1 LKIFKEAFLYLR
13 ISLKDQFMNYL
24 IVDLNI
30 TLNGHK
36 LGFVQETMNFL
47 ALHHADSEHEF
58 HFLVNEPLKKS
69 DSNKFQ
75 VHYPGKSYQAKFD
88 KYSGL
93 KKYKEQWQYIA
104 VKAGQLD
111 IHKVVLMEF
120 DLYQAAIGFD
130 KDTAFDISGIW
141 FRPYFRQKA
150 IGLTLFEKV
159 KFNIRR
165 VQKKGLLKSSLRNS
179 RLKKIF
185 ILNDQKT
192 VDFMNEREGDRF
204 AYLADPVF
212 DYPCYKLTNIRD
224 KYLIKDDRLI
234 FLIFGYMDERKNV
247 VNVLK
252 AIEKLSKT
260 EQEKICLMLIGKTA
274 EHYEATLLEAIE
286 KHNSEI
292 QLFHIDEFVDN
303 CEMEALFSQCDL
315 VLRMNINFF
324 ASSGIIG
331 LAAKYD
337 KPSLVSD
344 YGIVA
349 ELTEKYEMGRLVD
362 PLKVDQIKELF
373 SSFVKEPDSWK
384 IDGSAYY
391 RDHNTRAFVENL
403 LQLN

>member
-1 LKIFKEAFLYLR
+1 
-13 ISLKDQFMNYL
+13 MNYL

-47 ALHHADSEHEF
+47 ALHHADSEHTF
-58 HFLVNEPLKKS
+58 HFLVNETLKKPDS
-69 DSNKFQ
+69 DKFQ

-88 KYSGL
+88 KNSGL
-93 KKYKEQWQYIA
+93 KKYREQWQYIA

-111 IHKVVLMEF
+111 IHQVVLMEF

-130 KDTAFDISGIW
+130 KDTPFDVSGIW

-150 IGLTLFEKV
+150 IGLSFIEKL
-159 KFNIRR
+159 KFNIRKI
-165 VQKKGLLKSSLRNS
+165 QKKGLLKSSLRNS

-192 VDFMNEREGDRF
+192 VDFMNEREGKRF

-212 DYPCYKLTNIRD
+212 DYPCYKHVNIRE
-224 KYLIKDDRLI
+224 KYIIKNDRLI
-234 FLIFGYMDERKNV
+234 FLVFGYMDERKNV

-252 AIEKLSKT
+252 AIESLRKS
-260 EQEKICLMLIGKTA
+260 EQEKVCLMLVGKTA
-274 EHYEATLLEAIE
+274 EHYEETLLNAIQ
-286 KHNSEI
+286 KHTSEI

-303 CEMEALFSQCDL
+303 CEMEALFAQCDL

-331 LAAKYD
+331 LAAKYN

-349 ELTEKYEMGRLVD
+349 ELTEKYELGKLVD
-362 PLKVDQIKELF
+362 PLKVDHIKELF
-373 SSFVKEPDSWK
+373 SGFIQNPDSWK
-384 IDGSAYY
+384 INGSSYY
-391 RDHNTRAFVENL
+391 KDHNTKAFVETL
-403 LQLN
+403 LQLS